1 MRKDYRGIKRDRNKG
16 LLFCNEI
23 DSPVGYL
30 RSGAIKRR
38 PRITREPETGEPW
51 SVSHYI
57 LVMLLEG
64 STAHY
69 INEQGFECPLEYG
82 DFLFVFPG
90 FKQRYGPG
98 MGDYWAEVNVGFVG
112 AIFDSFRDA
121 ELISTRQPVWHLND
135 PAPWGERLHSFIE
148 SPRPANPRAVAGE
161 AARFAAFIMELL
173 QAASPRVPDAK
184 ATSSDWFTQARVM
197 LTNDLSSKIN
207 LPEIASELGMNYS
220 TFRLYFSQRAG
231 TSPMKFRDRHRLHMA
246 CELLGNTNKPVT
258 EIALSLGFYDDRHF
272 AAWLKRHLGDSPRV
286 YRQKRLKEEAGAE

>member
-1 MRKDYRGIKRDRNKG
+1 MPKDYRGQKRDRNKG

-38 PRITREPETGEPW
+38 PRITREPETGELW

-64 STAHY
+64 STAY
-69 INEQGFECPLEYG
+69 YVNEQGFECPLQYG

-90 FKQRYGPG
+90 FKQLYGPG
-98 MGDYWAEVNVGFVG
+98 MGDHWAEVNVGFVG
-112 AIFDSFRDA
+112 AIFDALREV
-121 ELISTRQPVWHLND
+121 ELISTMQPVWRLSD
-135 PAPWGERLHSFIE
+135 PAPWIEGLHGFIE
-148 SPRPANPRAVAGE
+148 SPRPSTPHSVAAE

-173 QAASPRVPDAK
+173 QAAKPCIPDERVA
-184 ATSSDWFTQARVM
+184 SSDWFTQARVM

-246 CELLGNTNKPVT
+246 CELLGNSNKLVT

-272 AAWLKRHLGDSPRV
+272 ATWLKRQIGVSPRV
-286 YRQKRLKEEAGAE
+286 YRQSRLSSGSNSA